1 MANMA
6 FVVCIRN
13 EGFEASLE
21 PRKLYQLV
29 SDHQAATRGLVRVVD
44 ESGDDYLYPSDYFVP
59 VDLPKVLAVAL
70 VDAA

>member
-1 MANMA
+1 MA

-59 VDLPKVLAVAL
+59 VDLPKVLADAL

>member
-59 VDLPKVLAVAL
+59 VDLPKVLADAL